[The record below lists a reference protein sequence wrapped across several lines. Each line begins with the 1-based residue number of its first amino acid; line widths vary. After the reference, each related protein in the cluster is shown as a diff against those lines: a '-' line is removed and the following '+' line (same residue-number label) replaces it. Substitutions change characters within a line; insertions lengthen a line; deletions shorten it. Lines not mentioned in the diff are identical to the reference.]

1 MRINVKP
8 CNSTPIEIKHH
19 QLSNRLEITF
29 DDGSV
34 FMLPSE
40 YLRVYTQSAE
50 AIGHA
55 PGQEILQVGKQA
67 VNIVNAEPVGSYAVK
82 LFFDDG
88 HDTGIFTWEYLHEL
102 GRYRDAMWH
111 DYLDKLEKAGE
122 SRDPQRYT
130 GVNDE

>member
-55 PGQEILQVGKQA
+55 PGQEILQVGKEN
-67 VNIVNAEPVGSYAVK
+67 VTITEIKPIGNYGICPVFS
-82 LFFDDG
+82 DG
-88 HDTGIFTWEYLHEL
+88 HSTGIYTWETLYTLGAEYAELWAAYL
-102 GRYRDAMWH
+102 G
-111 DYLDKLEKAGE
+111 KLAAAGY
-122 SRDPQRYT
+122 QRK
-130 GVNDE
+130 EPSQH